1 MSAEPFHITADP
13 AFLYLS
19 PGHKEALGCIIYGIE
34 QRKGFVAI
42 SGEIGVGKTT
52 ILRAYLEGVGVQ
64 GLRKPERV
72 IYIFNANLSFPAL
85 LHTIFNELDLA
96 PRSKEIH
103 EIVNQLQ
110 ETLIEIYKKG
120 ETVVLVVD
128 EAQNMPVETLENLR
142 MLSNLETIRDK
153 LIQIILVGQPEF
165 EAMLSSYE
173 LRQLNQRIAIRTR
186 IKPLT
191 EKDSIQYIY
200 HRLARV
206 TDEPSEVFTDS
217 AVHLIARHGRGAPRV
232 LNILADNALI
242 AGFGYQK
249 KPVNKKIVRE
259 VAADYFGA
267 DMPRRF
273 RWPVLIVASC
283 AVAAGLLFI
292 PFRDYVLKERN
303 PQVKFES
310 SFPKTGGSA
319 GNSGPSS
326 HETVKQ
332 TIHYRAEPVDEPRR
346 SEETAGD
353 KTARAP
359 GPSPAV
365 DALHESRQDQDA
377 ASASKS
383 LPPAQPD
390 PSVTRPAAGGR
401 TSEATD
407 VVSGRP
413 VSGALPEKPTR
424 WVVKQGDNLS
434 MIALSIYGKSDQK
447 TLDWIRSLNPEILDP
462 NILRTGLILNLPAR
476 DEQAE

>member
-1 MSAEPFHITADP
+1 M
-13 AFLYLS
+13 
-19 PGHKEALGCIIYGIE
+19 
-34 QRKGFVAI
+34 
-42 SGEIGVGKTT
+42 GKTT

-72 IYIFNANLSFPAL
+72 IYIFNADLSFPAL
-85 LHTIFNELDLA
+85 LHTIFNELDLV

-110 ETLIEIYKKG
+110 ETLIDIYKKG

-128 EAQNMPVETLENLR
+128 EAQNMPVETLESLR
-142 MLSNLETIRDK
+142 MLSNLETSRDK

-191 EKDSIQYIY
+191 QKDSIQYIY
-200 HRLARV
+200 HRLSRV

-217 AVHLIARHGRGAPRV
+217 AVRLIARHGRGAPRV

-259 VAADYFGA
+259 AAADYFGA

-273 RWPVLIVASC
+273 RWPLLVWASC
-283 AVAAGLLFI
+283 AVAAGALFI
-292 PFRDYVLKERN
+292 PARNYVLNERN
-303 PQVKFES
+303 PDVKFEFS
-310 SFPKTGGSA
+310 SSKTGGSA
-319 GNSGPSS
+319 VKAGPNSR
-326 HETVKQ
+326 EAVKQ
-332 TIHYRAEPVDEPRR
+332 AITYRVAPVEESRQ
-346 SEETAGD
+346 SKETAGD
-353 KTARAP
+353 KSAQALAS
-359 GPSPAV
+359 SPAV
-365 DALHESRQDQDA
+365 ESSHESRQGPA
-377 ASASKS
+377 ADLASKS
-383 LPPAQPD
+383 LPGAQPD
-390 PSVTRPAAGGR
+390 PSAAGLAAAGA
-401 TSEATD
+401 SHPSAVASDAPAPD
-407 VVSGRP
+407 VKP
-413 VSGALPEKPTR
+413 AQPTR

-447 TLDWIRSLNPEILDP
+447 TLDWIRSVNPEIQDP
-462 NILRTGLILNLPAR
+462 DLLRTGMILNLPAR
-476 DEQAE
+476 DEQAK